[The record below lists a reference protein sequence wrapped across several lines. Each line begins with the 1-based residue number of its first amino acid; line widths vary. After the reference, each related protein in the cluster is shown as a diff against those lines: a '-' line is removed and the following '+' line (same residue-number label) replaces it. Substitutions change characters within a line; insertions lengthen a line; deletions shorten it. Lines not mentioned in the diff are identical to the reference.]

1 MLTARTIPC
10 FTKPK
15 QKGTQPNMGSART
28 GEIYEDMLRDSAD
41 VGLDAATAERLRTL
55 DLESRKRELQEMVNK
70 RDEAKPDLRTL
81 EGAMSFLDYHAP
93 NADTL
98 PRHNAVN
105 AAFQALCSTIWNQL
119 PDGPGKTVAIR
130 AIGRAR
136 MECNSCIANG
146 GQ

>member
-1 MLTARTIPC
+1 M
-10 FTKPK
+10 
-15 QKGTQPNMGSART
+15 GDPNT
-28 GEIYEDMLRDSAD
+28 GEIYQDALRKAEDIGLSSEQANSLRGQP
-41 VGLDAATAERLRTL
+41 VEERIQQ
-55 DLESRKRELQEMVNK
+55 LQEMVQR
-70 RDEAKPDLRTL
+70 RDAAKPDLRTL
-81 EGAMSFLDYHAP
+81 EGALSYLDYHAP
-93 NADTL
+93 NDDTL

-105 AAFQALCSTIWNQL
+105 THFQLLMEGIWKYL

>member
-1 MLTARTIPC
+1 M
-10 FTKPK
+10 
-15 QKGTQPNMGSART
+15 GDPNT
-28 GEIYEDMLRDSAD
+28 GEIYQDTLRKSDDIGLRPEVAEALKSKSIED
-41 VGLDAATAERLRTL
+41 
-55 DLESRKRELQEMVNK
+55 RKVLLQEMVAQ
-70 RDEAKPDLRTL
+70 REVAKPDLRTV
-81 EGAMSFLDYHAP
+81 EGALSYLNYHAP
-93 NADTL
+93 NDDTL

-105 AAFQALCSTIWNQL
+105 THFQLLMEGIWKYL

>member
-1 MLTARTIPC
+1 M
-10 FTKPK
+10 
-15 QKGTQPNMGSART
+15 GDPNT
-28 GEIYEDMLRDSAD
+28 GEIYPAPLRDSEHI
-41 VGLDAATAERLRTL
+41 GLDALQA
-55 DLESRKRELQEMVNK
+55 RELSEMSVENRK
-70 RDEAKPDLRTL
+70 AQLQDMVQTREAAKPDLRTL
-81 EGAMSFLDYHAP
+81 EGALSYLYYHAP

-98 PRHNAVN
+98 PRHELVN
-105 AAFQALCSTIWNQL
+105 ERFLWLVTHIWNAL